1 MKVFDSID
9 KTFVFLMGSHLIHR
23 FNVIIGHW
31 QHDNGFQLYV
41 EIQYKK
47 NNNKNNA
54 VSKTCKLKRFGK
66 VIAILIAKFVLKLA
80 LKMSS
85 YAIFGI

>member
-1 MKVFDSID
+1 MTKETEKKNGDLRCTHSAKIAVKVLDSID

-47 NNNKNNA
+47 
-54 VSKTCKLKRFGK
+54 KTTTKTTLSRKP
-66 VIAILIAKFVLKLA
+66 VN
-80 LKMSS
+80 
-85 YAIFGI
+85 

>member
-1 MKVFDSID
+1 MTTD
-9 KTFVFLMGSHLIHR
+9 
-23 FNVIIGHW
+23 FNYMLKFNTKI
-31 QHDNGFQLYV
+31 
-41 EIQYKK
+41 KK
-47 NNNKNNA
+47 NNNNDA

-80 LKMSS
+80 LKMRS